1 MNQAALL
8 RAFQHPIADRRPC
21 SCAEEMRSTVPCR
34 PCNFDWKLIPVHDRP
49 AIDELLRLLPPK
61 ATRQTMLFSATYP
74 SNIASLA
81 GFALRPGFATIDT
94 VGEDAEQTAD
104 KVCLDCRGAH
114 CMVTGKG
121 TLCCVYQIVRPTMWT
136 GQALA
141 APVGTP

>member
-1 MNQAALL
+1 MSSAV
-8 RAFQHPIADRRPC
+8 R
-21 SCAEEMRSTVPCR
+21 
-34 PCNFDWKLIPVHDRP
+34 RP

-104 KVCLDCRGAH
+104 KVSYRN
-114 CMVTGKG
+114 TREPN
-121 TLCCVYQIVRPTMWT
+121 TN
-136 GQALA
+136 
-141 APVGTP
+141 